1 MAQIGIGIIGFG
13 KVGTGTAKNLVEK
26 SKLYRE
32 RFGLDLRLRA
42 VCDIDLDRRRPF
54 RIDRKLMTSSVAS
67 VLSDPGIHIVVETVG
82 GTTAARDIVLDAIA
96 AGKHVVTAN
105 KALLATH
112 GREILQAA
120 QNERRLVRF
129 EAAIGGGMPVVQVL
143 SESLRANR
151 IDSITGILNGT
162 CNFVLSRMT
171 GEGTDLQQAV
181 RAAQKEGYAELD
193 PSLDLDGVDAAHKIA
208 LLSTLAHGRWCD
220 FTEVP
225 TEGITRILPADIAA
239 AEKIGHRV
247 KLITLSREYEDDTF
261 DVRVGPMLVP
271 ASHHLGQVEGAF
283 NAVEIHGDFVG
294 EIRIFGMGAGM
305 IPTASAVAADVLE
318 IARAISTGADEA
330 APHSWP
336 DLSEKLPL
344 ADTANAEWC
353 YFVRVPGAKRGR
365 AKLLTDT
372 LRNCY
377 ATVEETFRVSAGG
390 QDFTATVTAEAREG
404 NLKRALDQL
413 RQSVEDP
420 DGVYAIP
427 LLPPHF

>member
-54 RIDRKLMTSSVAS
+54 RIDRKLMTSSAAS

-82 GTTAARDIVLDAIA
+82 GTTAARDIVLDAIS
-96 AGKHVVTAN
+96 AGKHIVTSN

-112 GREILQAA
+112 GRRILQAA
-120 QNERRLVRF
+120 QGGRRLVRF
-129 EAAIGGGMPVVQVL
+129 EAAIGGGMPIVQVL
-143 SESLRANR
+143 SEGLRANH
-151 IDSITGILNGT
+151 INSIAGILNGT
-162 CNFVLSRMT
+162 CNFVLSSMT
-171 GEGTDLQQAV
+171 GEGADLQQAV

-208 LLSTLAHGRWCD
+208 LLSTLAFGRWCD

-225 TEGITRILPADIAA
+225 TEGITHILPADIAA

-247 KLITLSREYEDDTF
+247 KLIALSREYEDDTF

-271 ASHHLGQVEGAF
+271 AAHHLGQVEGAF

-294 EIRIFGMGAGM
+294 EVRLFGMGAGM
-305 IPTASAVAADVLE
+305 VPTASAVAADVLE
-318 IARAISTGADEA
+318 IARAITTGADEA
-330 APHSWP
+330 APNTWP
-336 DLSEKLPL
+336 DLHKKLSI

-353 YFVRVPGAKRGR
+353 YVVRVPGAKRAR
-365 AKLLTDT
+365 AKLLADT

-377 ATVEETFRVSAGG
+377 AAVKETFRVSADGA
-390 QDFTATVTAEAREG
+390 DFTAAVTAEAREV
-404 NLKRALDQL
+404 NVRRALDQL
-413 RQSVEDP
+413 RGSVENP
-420 DGVYAIP
+420 DAVYAIP
-427 LLPPHF
+427 LIAPNL